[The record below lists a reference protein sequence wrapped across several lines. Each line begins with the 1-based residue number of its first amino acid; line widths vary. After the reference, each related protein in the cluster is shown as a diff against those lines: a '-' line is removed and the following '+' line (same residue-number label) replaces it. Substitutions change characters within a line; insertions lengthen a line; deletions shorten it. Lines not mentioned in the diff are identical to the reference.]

1 MTEATAGLTHVL
13 AGIVAPKPYRSGTP
27 WYTLGHLDNATQKF
41 SQTTA
46 PAPLDAS
53 DLLIFTQMHSDDN
66 RLLFV
71 GWWNVGLSCLT
82 APREITYDANLQR
95 LHALP
100 VAELAQL
107 RGETLGEYTQPTP
120 VSPGVAG
127 AVALFEDGKGSTSFD
142 LEAEVKLPSSTGI
155 DSTKFQ
161 LSLLASS
168 THNAEVIVKIVV
180 GAVSTD
186 TGGSGGVRLVN
197 VTTGVPGAT
206 SRRQPGYNSSLSF
219 PFPATESVLALR
231 VLADRTLVELFVGN
245 GRGVVTTPVLAPGKD
260 SSRTGAFLSVPSVG
274 DVAGGT
280 DAPVVTLQ
288 SARAWEMG
296 CGWSPGGYPGPS

>member
-1 MTEATAGLTHVL
+1 VL
-13 AGIVAPKPYRSGTP
+13 AGIVAPKPYRGGTP
-27 WYTLGHLDNATQKF
+27 WYTLGHLENTTQKF

-53 DLLIFTQMHSDDN
+53 DLLIFSQMHSDDN

-82 APREITYDANLQR
+82 APREITYDVDLQR

-107 RGETLGEYTQPTP
+107 RGKSLGEQTRPTP
-120 VSPGVAG
+120 ISPGAAG

-142 LEAEVKLPSSTGI
+142 LELEVALPSSTGSG
-155 DSTKFQ
+155 STEFE

-168 THNAEVIVKIVV
+168 TTNAEVIATVAI
-180 GAVSTD
+180 GAVALN
-186 TGGSGGVRLVN
+186 TGGSTGVRQIN
-197 VTTGVPGAT
+197 VTTGVPGT
-206 SRRQPGYNSSLSF
+206 TPRRQPGYNSSLSF
-219 PFPATESVLALR
+219 PFPATERVLALR

-260 SSRTGAFLSVPSVG
+260 SSRTGAFLSVSATAE
-274 DVAGGT
+274 AGRI
-280 DAPVVTLQ
+280 DAPKVTLQ